1 MSSEIPAGGPYKAA
15 LGMHE
20 PLTVEH
26 LKEARRQLSYYCTA
40 HARFC
45 REFIARVRDASL
57 NVARARLEDLPA
69 SKDYV
74 GVDKSV
80 LDVAERLVN
89 FYSEY
94 IAGLLALHGEDVA
107 VEAKADVK
115 IGKLPLKRG
124 EIAFLDPGLAAR
136 LAVAGLAEPVRS
148 NAISLRSP

>member
-40 HARFC
+40 HVKFC
-45 REFIARVRDASL
+45 REFIAKVREASI

-69 SKDYV
+69 SKDYM
-74 GVDKSV
+74 GVDKGV
-80 LDVAERLVN
+80 LDVAERLVS
-89 FYSEY
+89 FYADY

-107 VEAKADVK
+107 VEARADIK
-115 IGKLPLKRG
+115 IGRLPLRKG

-136 LAVAGLAEPVRS
+136 LSVAGLAEPVRS
-148 NAISLRSP
+148 NSISLRSP

>member
-45 REFIARVRDASL
+45 REFVARMREASL
-57 NVARARLEDLPA
+57 NVARARLEDLSA
-69 SKDYV
+69 SRDYV
-74 GVDKSV
+74 GVDKGV
-80 LDVAERLVN
+80 IEVAERLVE
-89 FYSEY
+89 FYADY

-107 VEAKADVK
+107 VEARADVRV
-115 IGKLPLKRG
+115 GKLALRRG
-124 EIAFLDPGLAAR
+124 EIAFLEPGLAAR
-136 LAVAGLAEPVRS
+136 LAVAGLVEPVRS